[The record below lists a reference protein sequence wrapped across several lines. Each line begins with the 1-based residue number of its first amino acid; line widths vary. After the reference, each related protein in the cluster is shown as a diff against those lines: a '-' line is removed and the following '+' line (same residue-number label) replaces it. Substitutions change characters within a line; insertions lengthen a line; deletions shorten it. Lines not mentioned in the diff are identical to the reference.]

1 MIALWKYRTLSPEEQ
16 MEMIADIDQG
26 DDSSIITHGQVEE
39 TDTFVGVDEVNLTE
53 VYATELPLSVSR
65 KLNLLLVHTHHTHN
79 KYKILSINAST
90 HVYVY
95 NV

>member
-26 DDSSIITHGQVEE
+26 DEGSMTTHGPQVEE
-39 TDTFVGVDEVNLTE
+39 TDTFVDVDDVKLTE

-65 KLNLLLVHTHHTHN
+65 
-79 KYKILSINAST
+79 
-90 HVYVY
+90 
-95 NV
+95 